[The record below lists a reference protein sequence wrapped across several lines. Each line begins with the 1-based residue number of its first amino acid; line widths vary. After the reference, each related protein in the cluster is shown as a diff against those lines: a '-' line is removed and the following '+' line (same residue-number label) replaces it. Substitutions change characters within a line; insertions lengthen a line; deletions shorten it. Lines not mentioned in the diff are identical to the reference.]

1 MRRAGLNYRLTE
13 GILTRVPIQPPIPP
27 QPIIPPGFDRHF
39 RQSPVTDPWEP
50 LYSKRDGEAFVLGF
64 IVAAAHC
71 NSRGMLHG
79 GVISALADNAMGLA
93 CAFAL
98 GGDARLLT
106 AHLSVD
112 FTGIAQLGSWVEV
125 IARPTRTGRTM
136 CFAAARVI
144 TGDELVA
151 QATAVFRASPP
162 PKT

>member
-1 MRRAGLNYRLTE
+1 MTE
-13 GILTRVPIQPPIPP
+13 RILISVPIQPPIPP
-27 QPIIPPGFDRHF
+27 QPIIPPGFNRHF
-39 RQSPVTDPWEP
+39 RQSPATDPWEP
-50 LYSKRDGEAFVLGF
+50 LYSKRDDAAFALGF
-64 IVAAAHC
+64 VVAAAHC

-125 IARPTRTGRTM
+125 IAKPTRTGRTM
-136 CFAAARVI
+136 CFATARVVA
-144 TGDELVA
+144 GEELVA
-151 QATAVFRASPP
+151 QATAVFRATSAS
-162 PKT
+162 KSS